1 MKKLLGVLAIAGL
14 AMIVSAPGA
23 EAATCWWNG
32 YTWVCRTPP
41 YAGHWWRQH
50 HWREARGPWWRHHHW
65 RPWRHWD
72 YGRPYAWYR
81 Y

>member
-1 MKKLLGVLAIAGL
+1 MRKLLGVLAIAGL

-23 EAATCWWNG
+23 EAAKCWWNG

-41 YAGHWWRQH
+41 YAGHWWRHH
-50 HWREARGPWWRHHHW
+50 HWREARNPWWRHHHP